1 MKRMC
6 LIFFSL
12 LVTFTATGA
21 ELGASEFV
29 ATYAKEHHFNGTV
42 LIERKGEVQQ
52 VASFGLADFA
62 FGVPNTRDTE
72 YKIASIT
79 KLFTSVLILQLYEQ
93 GKLDLGAPI
102 ATYLP
107 KYAGEGAR
115 KVTIHHLLNHTSGIY
130 NLDQVKSVQQALEGG
145 IPPYQTP
152 YTSDQLLEKF
162 ASGKLVSAPGTTFN
176 YNNGDYVILGKILEQ
191 IYGKSFET
199 VLTEKILA
207 PLRLTHTGLLQQHM
221 IVPRLADTYFFR
233 DDIKQLVPDL
243 PAYPE
248 NWYAAGALY
257 STVDDLRL
265 FSDALFGLKLIK
277 RESLALMTKPGL
289 DGYGYGLWAYDVE
302 VDGKKFRVVKR
313 PGQIMG
319 AQSQLYHFLDQDITI
334 VILSNTGTTDLD
346 EFVKQI
352 GARIVIVSSARL
364 RARPAT
370 PPRSRCAPPNQT
382 LCVAFL

>member
-1 MKRMC
+1 MKRLC
-6 LIFFSL
+6 LIICGL
-12 LVTFTATGA
+12 LVTCATNAREPSDG
-21 ELGASEFV
+21 EFI
-29 ATYAKEHHFNGTV
+29 AAYAKEHQFNGTV
-42 LIERKGEVQQ
+42 LIERGDRIQQ
-52 VASFGLADFA
+52 VASFGLANFT
-62 FGVPNTRDTE
+62 FSVPNNRDTE

-93 GKLDLGAPI
+93 GKLDLNATI

-107 KYAGEGAR
+107 KYAGEGAQ
-115 KVTIHHLLNHTSGIY
+115 KVTIHQLLNHTSGIY
-130 NLDQVKSVQQALEGG
+130 NLDQVKSVQQALESG

-162 ASGKLVSAPGTTFN
+162 ASGKLVSAPGSTFN

-191 IYGKSFET
+191 VYGKSYEA
-199 VLTEKILA
+199 VLTAQILT
-207 PLRLTHTGLLQQHM
+207 PLHLTHTGLLRQNM
-221 IVPRLADTYFFR
+221 IVPHLADTYFFR

-248 NWYAAGALY
+248 NWYAAGAMY
-257 STVDDLRL
+257 STVDDLRV
-265 FSDALFGLKLIK
+265 FADALFGLKLIK

-289 DGYGYGLWAYDVE
+289 DGYGYGLWAYDLE

-346 EFVKQI
+346 EFVKI
-352 GARIVIVSSARL
+352 IATRIVSQDPHAGS
-364 RARPAT
+364 
-370 PPRSRCAPPNQT
+370 
-382 LCVAFL
+382 